1 MKCLL
6 AISTILMMA
15 VLVALLATACSET
28 TQFLMTGPSGTG
40 VTGVGGAPID
50 PALVSEVRLAPS
62 FVKIRNGDEVRV
74 RVTTFAAGGVEIL
87 APWSPTIEGEQI
99 VQILPATLTSTA
111 NREVILRARGVG
123 ECTLV
128 VRSGDVRG
136 MATITVSSAN

>member
-1 MKCLL
+1 MRYLT
-6 AISTILMMA
+6 TILMMT
-15 VLVALLATACSET
+15 LVVLLATVCSET

-40 VTGVGGAPID
+40 TVVGGGAPIN

-62 FVKIRNGDEVRV
+62 FVKIKNGDEVRV

-87 APWSPTIEGEQI
+87 APFSPAIEGEQI
-99 VQILPATLTSTA
+99 VQILPATPSSTA